1 MKEKNK
7 IIMHRII
14 WLCITLLFIFIP
26 IISSAVQPDLK
37 IVDESVTSE
46 YNSSYNWTDVDITLT
61 FNREVNSG
69 YVDIAFYDNNGELL
83 TEKNIYMYSSGKTA
97 KSFLETVYDGEVTS
111 YEIIST
117 DFSTSNNISTIC
129 WAFVPFAVI
138 MFISTL
144 LLSYKEYV
152 IDDKI
157 ISVYAG
163 FYHHTLRINGEK
175 YDEHNTIMTFTPIR
189 LSTTLENG
197 SKIEVIISLT
207 NRISTKLNDKILMS
221 K

>member
-1 MKEKNK
+1 
-7 IIMHRII
+7 
-14 WLCITLLFIFIP
+14 
-26 IISSAVQPDLK
+26 
-37 IVDESVTSE
+37 
-46 YNSSYNWTDVDITLT
+46 
-61 FNREVNSG
+61 
-69 YVDIAFYDNNGELL
+69 
-83 TEKNIYMYSSGKTA
+83 
-97 KSFLETVYDGEVTS
+97 
-111 YEIIST
+111 
-117 DFSTSNNISTIC
+117 
-129 WAFVPFAVI
+129 

-157 ISVYAG
+157 ISVYVG

-197 SKIEVIISLT
+197 RKIEVIISLT